1 MKHNTDSVLTSN
13 LNLIEELSSHFV
25 HEHNLPPLASKIY
38 SLLILSK
45 AESLTF
51 DEIIDRTGA
60 SKSSV
65 SNQLNFL
72 IDEGRVDFTFKDDKR
87 KRYFKTKRDYLCKT
101 LESHL
106 EKIQK
111 EIKMLSKVIQH
122 KDDQDF
128 NKKLVAI
135 FKNHLVSER
144 ENILDTIN
152 NLKQTSYNLD
162 QHEK

>member
-1 MKHNTDSVLTSN
+1 MKQKNDSVPTSN
-13 LNLIEELSSHFV
+13 HNLIEELSSHFV
-25 HEHNLPPLASKIY
+25 NERDLPPLAAKIY
-38 SLLILSK
+38 SSIILSK

-51 DEIIDRTGA
+51 EEIIEITGA

-72 IDEGRVDFTFKDDKR
+72 IEENRLDFIYKDDKR
-87 KRYFKTKRDYLCKT
+87 KRYFKTKRDYLCNT

-111 EIKMLSKVIQH
+111 EIKMLSKVIKY

-135 FKNHLVSER
+135 FKNHLESEK

-152 NLKQTSYNLD
+152 NLKQTSHNLD

>member
-1 MKHNTDSVLTSN
+1 MKSNPVCDPTSN
-13 LNLIEELSSHFV
+13 ANLIEELSLHFV
-25 HEHNLPPLASKIY
+25 NEHDLPPLAAKIY
-38 SLLILSK
+38 AYLILSK

-51 DEIIDRTGA
+51 EEITDITGA

-72 IDEGRVDFTFKDDKR
+72 IEEGRVDFIQKDDKR

-111 EIKMLSKVIQH
+111 EINMLSKVIQH
-122 KDDQDF
+122 KSDQDF

-135 FKNHLVSER
+135 FKNHLEDEK
-144 ENILDTIN
+144 ENILGTID
-152 NLKQTSYNLD
+152 NLKQTSHNLN
-162 QHEK
+162 QYEK